1 LMPAHA
7 QETELSSVDQRKRDA
22 MVEKLQLTPDQIA
35 KVDSVFQTFSGRLSD
50 FDLQIKE
57 VQRDTSFTEKELS
70 IRLVVLRQNQKDE
83 RSLRELDL
91 KNVLSEEQLVVY
103 EKDIQPSKPKVLHF
117 GIHNRADCKV
127 CVK

>member
-1 LMPAHA
+1 
-7 QETELSSVDQRKRDA
+7 

-35 KVDSVFQTFSGRLSD
+35 KVDSVFQTFSSRLAD
-50 FDLQIKE
+50 YDLQIKE

-83 RSLRELDL
+83 RALRELDL
-91 KNVLSEEQLVVY
+91 KNTLSEEQLVVY
-103 EKDIQPSKPKVLHF
+103 EKDIQPAKPKVLHF